1 MRVHEPNVRGLF
13 TGPRAVSRGLAAA
26 LLVATIMFAP
36 GVQAA
41 SPGDTGRRLQEA
53 PAAVDSAR
61 TFLARKDEAGAKK
74 RLKELASG
82 DTLVVLATDPSA
94 VKDFDA
100 FCALT
105 GHALVASEAE
115 GGIFRFTIR
124 KA

>member
-1 MRVHEPNVRGLF
+1 MEHQLVVQ
-13 TGPRAVSRGLAAA
+13 GLACP
-26 LLVATIMFAP
+26 LPVL
-36 GVQAA
+36 
-41 SPGDTGRRLQEA
+41 
-53 PAAVDSAR
+53 
-61 TFLARKDEAGAKK
+61 KAKK

>member
-1 MRVHEPNVRGLF
+1 MEHQLDVQ
-13 TGPRAVSRGLAAA
+13 SLACP
-26 LLVATIMFAP
+26 LPVL
-36 GVQAA
+36 
-41 SPGDTGRRLQEA
+41 
-53 PAAVDSAR
+53 
-61 TFLARKDEAGAKK
+61 KAKK